1 VIKIIDNRGLHCVR
15 KTKKIR
21 LIYCINYMILA
32 KTSSTF
38 RILRNCPMKD
48 CWTILSLA
56 RKDKQLF
63 WSQTRPFWIL
73 IWTNRVCSTVRRWSG
88 WSWSTRMRNWKPC
101 KNPRNK
107 FWPIKSSF
115 FRIRICF
122 LKKFKNSLRK
132 AESISNHWLCR
143 ITFLCYM
150 QKKYRLILIKDPTF
164 NDAK

>member
-1 VIKIIDNRGLHCVR
+1 MIKIIDNSGLHCVR

-21 LIYCINYMILA
+21 LIYCINYVLTMTLA
-32 KTSSTF
+32 KTTSTF

-122 LKKFKNSLRK
+122 SKRFRISLRR
-132 AESISNHWLCR
+132 AETISNIWLRR
-143 ITFLCYM
+143 ITSLRSTQ
-150 QKKYRLILIKDPTF
+150 QKFR
-164 NDAK
+164 